1 MMLLGWRTTMIDPNK
16 ICYIFDVDGTL
27 TIPRVRMDVSF
38 ANEFASWSKN
48 KQMFIATGSDFD
60 KTKQQVPKE
69 ILSCFQKIFCCMG
82 NETRDNKGLVIEK
95 SEFVIPDALDV
106 ELQSILKNSPYPNR
120 TGNHIEFRTGMV
132 NFSIVGRNATTKER
146 SHYNN
151 WDNINGERLE
161 IAEAINKNYPT
172 LNASVGGSI
181 SIDIIEEGKDKGQVI
196 NYIENAGATKVV
208 FVGDKCFPGGND
220 FGIIRELKK
229 SNLAFEWYQ
238 VDNPKE
244 TLALLRTNKV
254 FGGGK

>member
-1 MMLLGWRTTMIDPNK
+1 MMLLGWKMIMIDPNK

-27 TIPRVRMDVSF
+27 TIPRVRMDPSF
-38 ANEFASWSKN
+38 ANELVAWAKN
-48 KQMFIATGSDFD
+48 RQLFIATGSDFD
-60 KTKQQVPKE
+60 KTKQQVPKKV
-69 ILSCFQKIFCCMG
+69 LSCFQNIFCCMG
-82 NETRDNKGLVIEK
+82 NETRDSKGSIIEK
-95 SEFVIPDALDV
+95 SEFILPDDLDI
-106 ELQSILKNSPYPNR
+106 ELQEILKNSSYPNR
-120 TGNHIEFRTGMV
+120 TGNHIEFRTGMI
-132 NFSIVGRNATTKER
+132 NFSIVGRNANAEER
-146 SHYNN
+146 SHYNK

-196 NYIENAGATKVV
+196 NYIENAGATKIV

-229 SNLAFEWYQ
+229 SDLAFEWYQ
-238 VDNPKE
+238 VGNPKE

-254 FGGGK
+254 FDGGK